1 MSVRL
6 WKYRWSK
13 WCERAQPRPK
23 PEPVLRPGPPAGCL
37 CVLIKLGSGG
47 PGHSWMDKCLLV
59 PPFSVLKLSL
69 RDTPFLPLQSSKHL
83 SQWFY
88 LYSSA
93 LVNTGHVGATPEA
106 LEDISQAR
114 QTFPSFQ
121 SDTQQAPVGK

>member
-1 MSVRL
+1 MKGHSPDPNL
-6 WKYRWSK
+6 SLSY
-13 WCERAQPRPK
+13 AQ
-23 PEPVLRPGPPAGCL
+23 VLRLSVCL
-37 CVLIKLGSGG
+37 CGSDVLIKLGSGG

-69 RDTPFLPLQSSKHL
+69 RDTPFLPLPSSKHL

-88 LYSSA
+88 HDSSA

-121 SDTQQAPVGK
+121 SDTQQAPVGKRGLAPFP